1 MKNKWQL
8 YGFEIKKIVKN
19 RLTVAM
25 LLVTALLILVEAFIP
40 KLYMTKEMMVSQKE
54 LNGRIIDDTLLQ
66 EMYPK
71 LVDNGTIWTAD
82 NAQYSEIAKIERAI
96 IYDDN
101 SIKDYS
107 ADEMYRKRDDV
118 IFSLMKED
126 ELTDGELEWWR
137 KENSKVTTP
146 FTYRYY
152 LGTINLAQGMS
163 LTIMCIMLIAA
174 LCLSTVFTIE
184 HRQRTDQLI
193 LSCKN
198 GRRETYFTKIAAGL
212 SVVIGCCII
221 STVLLTLMITILYG
235 LDGLDAVVQLEIPL
249 SAYPFT
255 IGQFILVQMIV
266 MLTAA
271 ILFAA
276 FAMAMSEITKNSLAV
291 MGIMVGIFVFSQLEL
306 IPPRYRIL
314 NQIKSMLPSNQIS
327 VWSLLENRL
336 VGIKGFYV
344 SSFVASPILY
354 VLISILLI
362 IAGKIAID
370 STNQVLTAYI
380 NGFYGEVGSYE
391 ADETAIKFLLPNKL
405 SDQICF
411 RTEYSL
417 KNLHFID
424 SKIEKQED

>member
-1 MKNKWQL
+1 MKNIWQL
-8 YGFEIKKIVKN
+8 YGFEIIKILKN

-25 LLVTALLILVEAFIP
+25 LLVTALFILIEAFVP
-40 KLYMTKEMMVSQKE
+40 KLYMTKEMMATQKE
-54 LNGRIIDDTLLQ
+54 LDGRNIDDTLLQ

-71 LVDNGTIWTAD
+71 LVDNGNVWTAD

-107 ADEMYRKRDDV
+107 ADEMYRERDDV
-118 IFSLMKED
+118 IFSLMKDD

-137 KENSKVTTP
+137 KESFKVTTP

-152 LGTINLAQGMS
+152 LGAINLAQGMS
-163 LTIMCIMLIAA
+163 LTLMCIMLITA
-174 LCLSTVFTIE
+174 LCLSTVFTME

-198 GRRETYFTKIAAGL
+198 GRRETYFIKIAAGF
-212 SVVIGCCII
+212 SVVIGCCIA

-235 LDGLDAVVQLEIPL
+235 LDGLDAVVQLETPL
-249 SAYPFT
+249 SAYSFT

-276 FAMAMSEITKNSLAV
+276 FAMAMSEIIKNSLAV

-362 IAGKIAID
+362 IAGKIAYD
-370 STNQVLTAYI
+370 RFQVT
-380 NGFYGEVGSYE
+380 G
-391 ADETAIKFLLPNKL
+391 
-405 SDQICF
+405 
-411 RTEYSL
+411 R
-417 KNLHFID
+417 
-424 SKIEKQED
+424 